1 MQMNSVQ
8 ATGTFPDEFLPLETR
23 LQHYDL
29 IPLLKANDEKFHKS
43 KIEIKHCI
51 KDGFVYK
58 IESNGHYTEKKIGFF
73 GKSPLKKDY
82 QAYLDTET
90 FELKSVSNFVC
101 NECLGKRIAEMESRR
116 VNKKYLPMVVDSK
129 KYLPAVIRSQPYI

>member
-1 MQMNSVQ
+1 MDGLQ
-8 ATGTFPDEFLPLETR
+8 AEGTFPDEFLPLETR

-29 IPLLKANDEKFHKS
+29 IQLVKANDESFHKND
-43 KIEIKHCI
+43 IGIKHCI

-58 IESNGHYTEKKIGFF
+58 IEKNNGHKTEKKIGFF
-73 GKSPLKKDY
+73 GKLPLKKDY

-90 FELKSVSNFVC
+90 CELKSVSNFIC

-116 VNKKYLPMVVDSK
+116 VNKKYLPMVIDSK
-129 KYLPAVIRSQPYI
+129 KYLPAVIRSQSYI